1 MSKEE
6 AVTIRLPKLG
16 ESIVSATVVQ
26 WLKKEG
32 QPIAEDEPLLEVA
45 TDKVNSEIPSPVA
58 GIVKKLLVEV
68 DQTIDIGAPLAT
80 VRPIGEVDLE
90 AEATTEPEYHSHTE
104 HHEATKGFIS
114 PAVLRL
120 VRERGVPLDELEHIK
135 GTGLGGRITKK
146 DVENYIVARW
156 DKSKGKGE
164 ERVAMSPMR
173 KAIADNMTRS
183 FYTAPHAYLV
193 SEIDVTEL
201 MGAIK
206 AHKESFLEKHGFK
219 LTITAFIVKAIA
231 QAVDACPL
239 VNASLEEDTMILK
252 KEVNVG
258 VAVAVEDGLIVPVI
272 KQCGEKSVI
281 DIAGA
286 ITDLSIRTR
295 KSQLK
300 PDEVSGGTI
309 TLTNFG
315 MSGALLGLP
324 IIRYPEVAIVGV
336 GAIQERLTPDGVR
349 RILNAT
355 LSFDHR
361 AVDGMYAGLFVKALK
376 ESLEA
381 MHTGKPFN

>member
-6 AVTIRLPKLG
+6 TVTIRLPKLG
-16 ESIVSATVVQ
+16 ESIMNATVVQ

-32 QPIAEDEPLLEVA
+32 EPIAEDEPLLEVA

-58 GIVKKLLVEV
+58 GVVKELLVDV
-68 DQTIDIGAPLAT
+68 DQTVDIGAPLAT
-80 VRPIGEVDLE
+80 VRPIGAVDLE
-90 AEATTEPEYHSHTE
+90 AEATTEPEYQTHTE

-120 VRERGVPLDELEHIK
+120 ARERGVPLDELDKIK
-135 GTGLGGRITKK
+135 GSGQGGRTTKR
-146 DVENYIVARW
+146 DVENYTVARW
-156 DKSKGKGE
+156 DKSKGSGE
-164 ERVAMSPMR
+164 ERIPMSPMR

-193 SEIDVTEL
+193 TEVDVTEL
-201 MGAIK
+201 MASIK
-206 AHKESFLEKHGFK
+206 SHKASFLDTHGFK
-219 LTITAFIVKAIA
+219 LTVTAFVVKAIA
-231 QAVDACPL
+231 DAVEACPL
-239 VNASLEEDTMILK
+239 INASLEEDTMVLK

-258 VAVAVEDGLIVPVI
+258 VAVAIDDGLIVPVI
-272 KQCGEKSVI
+272 KQCHQKSVV

-286 ITDLSIRTR
+286 VGDLAVRTR
-295 KSQLK
+295 KNQLK

-315 MSGALLGLP
+315 MSGALIGLP

-336 GAIQERLTPDGVR
+336 GAIQERLTTAGVR
-349 RILNAT
+349 QIINAT

-361 AVDGMYAGLFVKALK
+361 AVDGMYAGLFVKAFK

-381 MHTGKPFN
+381 MHNGKPFN